1 MGVLLSLLAAVAYG
15 LSDFIGGLASR
26 RTTAW
31 PVAFLADLGALL
43 GAIVLAVFI
52 AGSPSGSDLA
62 WGCLAGAGGG
72 IGGAFLYQ
80 GMATG
85 RMGVVGPV
93 SAVGATILPV
103 AAGLLGGERPAVVVW
118 LGICVA
124 LPGIWLVSRE
134 PGQPGGPA
142 GVADGLVEGILAGLG
157 FGVLFAAMGQVPDG
171 SGYWPL
177 VAAQTLGLFAIA
189 ITATVLQQNWVP
201 RARSELWGLPA
212 GMLAT
217 VAVFAFLLA
226 TQSGLLAVAAVITSL
241 YPAVT
246 ILLAA
251 LVLKEHVH
259 RIQGIGLALCA
270 VAVMLV
276 AVG

>member
-1 MGVLLSLLAAVAYG
+1 MGVLLALGAAIAYG
-15 LSDFIGGLASR
+15 LSDFVGGLASR

-43 GAIVLAVFI
+43 GALVLALVI
-52 AGSPSGSDLA
+52 VGDPGRTDLA
-62 WGCLAGAGGG
+62 WGALAGIGGG

-80 GMATG
+80 GMSTG

-93 SAVGATILPV
+93 SAVGSVIVPV
-103 AAGLLGGERPAVVVW
+103 VAGLLGGERPALLVW
-118 LGICVA
+118 LGIAAA

-134 PGQPGGPA
+134 SGSSSGRAEGLLD
-142 GVADGLVEGILAGLG
+142 GVLAGLG

-171 SGYWPL
+171 AGYWPL
-177 VAAQTLGLFAIA
+177 VTAQTLGLVSIA
-189 ITATVLQQNWVP
+189 AMATILRVSWVP
-201 RARSELWGLPA
+201 RERSELWGLPA
-212 GMLAT
+212 GILAT

-226 TQSGLLAVAAVITSL
+226 TQTGLLAIAAVITSL

-251 LVLKEHVH
+251 VVLKERVH
-259 RIQGIGLALCA
+259 RTQGLGLALCA
-270 VAVMLV
+270 AAVALV
-276 AVG
+276 AAG